1 MVVLL
6 VSGIRRENQD
16 ERMNHDELEG
26 LVPLLALDALGPP
39 EEAEVRAHVAG
50 CESCAVL
57 LREHLET
64 AAGLALLAEPATPPA
79 HLKARLMADI
89 AQEPEGAAS
98 PPSPAP
104 VAAPASTPA
113 PAPGSTPGSGRGDEV
128 GARREAHATRRAGR
142 PDRSDRSWWQRY
154 GAVVAVAACLVLGF
168 AWYAYD
174 SVTENAARL
183 DVVAARQEQI
193 RELVGGR
200 QPSLTL
206 IPTGNGP
213 ASGGLVFARGGRAAV
228 VLEGLDASAEGVY
241 EVWAIRGGKPV
252 PLAPVGE
259 DAWQGT
265 SGRAIV
271 LLEEGVEGVE
281 GMAVSIEPSE
291 PPADAEGPKGPI
303 VLSS

>member
-1 MVVLL
+1 
-6 VSGIRRENQD
+6 
-16 ERMNHDELEG
+16 MNHDELEG

-39 EEAEVRAHVAG
+39 EEAEVRAHAAG
-50 CESCAVL
+50 CESCTVL

-64 AAGLALLAEPATPPA
+64 AAGLALLAGPATPPA

-89 AQEPEGAAS
+89 AQEPEGAVS

-104 VAAPASTPA
+104 VATPVAAPASTSAQA
-113 PAPGSTPGSGRGDEV
+113 PESTPGPGRGDEV
-128 GARREAHATRRAGR
+128 GARREAHPTRRAGR

-154 GAVVAVAACLVLGF
+154 GAVVAVAACVLLGIS
-168 AWYAYD
+168 WWVYD
-174 SVTENAARL
+174 DIKDNAAQL
-183 DVVAARQEQI
+183 DAVAARQEKMRAAQQEQI
-193 RELVGGR
+193 RALVEGK
-200 QPSLTL
+200 QPSMRM

-213 ASGGLVFARGGRAAV
+213 ASGGLVFAEGGRAAV
-228 VLEGLDASAEGVY
+228 VLDGLDASSEGVY

-252 PLAPVGE
+252 PLAAVG
-259 DAWQGT
+259 DDDWQGT
-265 SGRAIV
+265 AGQAVV

-291 PPADAEGPKGPI
+291 PPPGAEGPKGPI

>member
-1 MVVLL
+1 
-6 VSGIRRENQD
+6 
-16 ERMNHDELEG
+16 
-26 LVPLLALDALGPP
+26 
-39 EEAEVRAHVAG
+39 
-50 CESCAVL
+50 VL

-64 AAGLALLAEPATPPA
+64 AAGLALLAGPATPPA

-89 AQEPEGAAS
+89 AQEPEGAVS

-104 VAAPASTPA
+104 VATPVAAPASTSAQAPASTPG
-113 PAPGSTPGSGRGDEV
+113 PGRGDEV
-128 GARREAHATRRAGR
+128 GARREAHPTRRAGR

-154 GAVVAVAACLVLGF
+154 GAVVAVAACVLLGIS
-168 AWYAYD
+168 WYAYD

-193 RELVGGR
+193 RELVDGR
-200 QPSLTL
+200 QPSMTL

-213 ASGGLVFARGGRAAV
+213 ASGGLVFAEGGRAAV
-228 VLEGLDASAEGVY
+228 VLDGLDASSEGVY

-252 PLAPVGE
+252 PLAAVG
-259 DAWQGT
+259 DDDWQGT
-265 SGRAIV
+265 AGQAVV

-291 PPADAEGPKGPI
+291 PPPGAEGPKGPI